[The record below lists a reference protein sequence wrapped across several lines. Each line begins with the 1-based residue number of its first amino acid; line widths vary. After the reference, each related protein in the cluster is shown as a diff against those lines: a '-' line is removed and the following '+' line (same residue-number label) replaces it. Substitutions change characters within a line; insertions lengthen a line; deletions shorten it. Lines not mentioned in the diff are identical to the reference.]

1 MFSQVEFN
9 CNFQMKAI
17 LSLALLVAVATTSAS
32 PTETRNSDHHREK
45 RALPKIPIAIGLA
58 LAEKSGGSG
67 SSKLPPHIDP
77 NVGMSAT
84 ELGTMPI
91 TASMSGPLAVLGGLS
106 ILASLAMAMNYF
118 QAVNARRRSAHAYG
132 GPYIQKRS
140 AFNMDPESIVSFI
153 DSFR

>member
-1 MFSQVEFN
+1 MN
-9 CNFQMKAI
+9 AI
-17 LSLALLVAVATTSAS
+17 LSLALLVAVAIATTSAS

-45 RALPKIPIAIGLA
+45 RALPKIPIAIGIA
-58 LAEKSGGSG
+58 LAQKSGGG
-67 SSKLPPHIDP
+67 GASKLPPHLDP
-77 NVGMSAT
+77 NVGMSST

-118 QAVNARRRSAHAYG
+118 QAVNARRRSAHAYV

-140 AFNMDPESIVSFI
+140 AFNIDPDSIVSFI

>member
-1 MFSQVEFN
+1 MN
-9 CNFQMKAI
+9 AI
-17 LSLALLVAVATTSAS
+17 LSLALLVAVAIATTSAS

-45 RALPKIPIAIGLA
+45 RALPKIPIAIGIA
-58 LAEKSGGSG
+58 LAQKSGGG
-67 SSKLPPHIDP
+67 GASKLPPHLDP
-77 NVGMSAT
+77 NVGMSST

-140 AFNMDPESIVSFI
+140 AFNIDPDSIVSFI